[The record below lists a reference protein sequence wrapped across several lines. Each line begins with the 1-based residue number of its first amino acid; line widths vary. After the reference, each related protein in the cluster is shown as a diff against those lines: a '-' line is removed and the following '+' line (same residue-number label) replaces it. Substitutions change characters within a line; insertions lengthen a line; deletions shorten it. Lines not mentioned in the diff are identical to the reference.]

1 MKGALSPR
9 EYYSTSSSAMRRY
22 YNFFSVYPE
31 DQTYFK
37 IKVDIDGDLESAP
50 ANAFSYVGFIQVSAR
65 RFGDL
70 ECNGVALHT
79 LLGFAARTAA
89 NRRKLAARFEL
100 IEDIV
105 DEPVRIAE
113 CDGNDTIVKAAVEDA
128 LAQRRRHGHD
138 RDGGRHCLTSQWV
151 DTARFWRPRLWCVGP
166 RYGQSFDRSTW
177 CHQYRTE
184 RRLWRAHP
192 AKGCAGSTGFARRA
206 VFAHFPAIVRLPH
219 HLRAKLWRC

>member
-1 MKGALSPR
+1 M
-9 EYYSTSSSAMRRY
+9 
-22 YNFFSVYPE
+22 YPE

-70 ECNGVALHT
+70 ECNGAALHT

-100 IEDIV
+100 IENIV
-105 DEPVRIAE
+105 AEAVRIAE

-138 RDGGRHCLTSQWV
+138 RDGGRHCLTS
-151 DTARFWRPRLWCVGP
+151 
-166 RYGQSFDRSTW
+166 
-177 CHQYRTE
+177 
-184 RRLWRAHP
+184 
-192 AKGCAGSTGFARRA
+192 
-206 VFAHFPAIVRLPH
+206 
-219 HLRAKLWRC
+219 